1 MPDVYVDVYEFP
13 DGTQVHF
20 KDDRVDN
27 LPKPMVYKGTLGT
40 GGTITALPVDGS
52 ADIGDTYKVITAGT
66 YAGTAADV
74 GDVFICQTKTLSANT
89 WDLIPSGD
97 EPAQTAS
104 EVDYANGTSGLAAT
118 NVQDAI
124 DEVDGNMKSTA
135 EADALYHL
143 GFYLDSNGG
152 LCQVNSI

>member
-40 GGTITALPVDGS
+40 GGTITTLPIDGS
-52 ADIGDTYKVITAGT
+52 ATVGDTYKVITAGT
-66 YAGTAADV
+66 YAGVDADI
-74 GDVFICQTKTLSANT
+74 GDMFICQTKTSSTNT
-89 WDLIPSGD
+89 WDHVPSGD

-104 EVDYANGTSGLAAT
+104 EVDYANGTSGLQAT
-118 NVQDAI
+118 NVQSAI
-124 DEVDGNMKSTA
+124 DEIDSIAKSTTNP
-135 EADALYHL
+135 LYHL

-152 LCQVNSI
+152 LCQVNEI